1 MDKLPNTEMHTLV
14 FLPTQRDIEL
24 CIRTFMSH
32 PRRSPA
38 WVALPLFGQM
48 SNEEQGKAVEFD
60 QDPHNKGKRMVAF
73 STNVAETSLTLPG
86 IKLVVDTGLQNYARF
101 DPIRRLNVL
110 ELTHVSQSSA
120 DQRKGRAGRVSAG
133 HCVRLFDYDKCESNS
148 VPEILRS
155 SLDLVCLRICSLPG
169 QNPTTFP
176 FIEAPPKET
185 VDASLRLLTDLQCV
199 DPVASY
205 SITDKGRAFFALPFD
220 PRWSEFVYTATR
232 YDPGLREEA
241 ITVAALQC
249 APGNLFF
256 FGKTAEDKKER
267 KKMIVEMCRGFPG
280 DVRFLTSVYKMWKSK
295 TQVRNDGSFK
305 CTVSASAV

>member
-1 MDKLPNTEMHTLV
+1 
-14 FLPTQRDIEL
+14 
-24 CIRTFMSH
+24 
-32 PRRSPA
+32 
-38 WVALPLFGQM
+38 
-48 SNEEQGKAVEFD
+48 
-60 QDPHNKGKRMVAF
+60 
-73 STNVAETSLTLPG
+73 
-86 IKLVVDTGLQNYARF
+86 
-101 DPIRRLNVL
+101 
-110 ELTHVSQSSA
+110 
-120 DQRKGRAGRVSAG
+120 
-133 HCVRLFDYDKCESNS
+133 VRLFDYDKCESNS

-185 VDASLRLLTDLQCV
+185 VDASLRLLADLQCV

-280 DVRFLTSVYKMWKSK
+280 DVRFLTSVYKTWKSK

-305 CTVSASAV
+305 CTVSVSAV